1 MIEYTRKDIIMD
13 LNDSRLEGSIG
24 KKVYCS
30 SDIGMLLKYANEH
43 KYEMILTRVMEEANV
58 KPFIVTDMDGTEYDA
73 DFIILKEEE
82 PKPEYVPFENAEEFL
97 NAYDYTNHS
106 VKNGSVENKLIN
118 YGGIWLKDKETDAWF
133 MVTEIWD
140 EGVVVGDGKLRTVSN
155 GDNEYFTMNDVTDW
169 LELLRDYIFLDGTPC
184 GKEVK

>member
-1 MIEYTRKDIIMD
+1 MLEYTRKDIIMD
-13 LNDSRLEGSIG
+13 LNDSRLEGVIG

-30 SDIGMLLKYANEH
+30 SDINRLLHRANNDEH
-43 KYEMILTRVMEEANV
+43 EMTLTQVEDV
-58 KPFIVTDMDGTEYDA
+58 DSKPFTVTDMDGTEYNA
-73 DFIILKEEE
+73 DFIILKKEE

-169 LELLRDYIFLDGTPC
+169 RELLRDYIFLYGTPC